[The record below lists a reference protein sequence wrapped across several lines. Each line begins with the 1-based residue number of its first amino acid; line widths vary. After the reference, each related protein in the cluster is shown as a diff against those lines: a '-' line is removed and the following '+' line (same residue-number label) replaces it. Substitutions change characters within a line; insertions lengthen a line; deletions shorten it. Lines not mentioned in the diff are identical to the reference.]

1 MYSDRLIIK
10 ALVIMIIRSLYSAY
24 SLLSF
29 LEQDTVLTGEL
40 RILLTDEKGRFP
52 SRRTWERR
60 LQALPDDLPSLIGA
74 LGRHLV

>member
-1 MYSDRLIIK
+1 VILII
-10 ALVIMIIRSLYSAY
+10 RRLYSAY